1 MASETARL
9 PSAQTARAASSDSR
23 RRAARIPAI
32 LAVELSS
39 KAKPG
44 RCGITRNASGK
55 GLLIVTPSRFTVG
68 DEVDLSVHIGDHL
81 GRASARVVRVEENGR
96 ESTETWRYRL
106 AVELD
111 GALSEDLIEE
121 ARMRA
126 PLAQTG

>member
-1 MASETARL
+1 MAYETARFMTT
-9 PSAQTARAASSDSR
+9 QTAPSPDPR
-23 RRAARIPAI
+23 RRAPRVPAI

-55 GLLIVTPSRFTVG
+55 GLLIVTPSRFNVG
-68 DEVDLSVHIGDHL
+68 DQVDLSVHIGDHL

-111 GALSEDLIEE
+111 GVLSEDLIEE
-121 ARMRA
+121 GRARA